1 MDERERA
8 RVMGTARIVVGA
20 SMFLAPKWA
29 GRTWVG
35 RDADTPG
42 AKTITRGFGA
52 RDVAIG
58 IGLLS
63 ALEDG
68 KGAGRWLLLG
78 AVADGGDALSTLLSW
93 PRLPRLARLT
103 IFAGAATACVT
114 GAWLSSRVD

>member
-8 RVMGTARIVVGA
+8 RVLGTARVAVGA
-20 SMFLAPKWA
+20 AMFLAPKWA

-52 RDVAIG
+52 RDMAIG

-63 ALEDG
+63 ALGEG
-68 KGAGRWLLLG
+68 KGAGRWLMLG
-78 AVADGGDALSTLLSW
+78 AVADGGDAVSTLLSW
-93 PRLPRLARLT
+93 GRLPRLARLT
-103 IFAGAATACVT
+103 IFAGAAAACVS
-114 GAWLSSRVD
+114 GAMLSSRVD